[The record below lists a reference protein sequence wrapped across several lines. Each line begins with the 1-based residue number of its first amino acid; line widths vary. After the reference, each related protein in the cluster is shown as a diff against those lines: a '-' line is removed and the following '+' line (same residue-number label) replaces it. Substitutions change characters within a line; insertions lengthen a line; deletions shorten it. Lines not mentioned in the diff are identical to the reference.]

1 MTGTAATYHMVGT
14 LEDGPT
20 SRHREIAAICA
31 HLGFTV
37 SPRAVQIVEEA
48 ILTEHECRMTGYR
61 YRKPPEVVKLGQK
74 RDKAERGG
82 VACSAS
88 AG

>member
-1 MTGTAATYHMVGT
+1 MKGEKQEYHKFGT

-20 SRHREIAAICA
+20 SRHQEIAEICA

-61 YRKPPEVVKLGQK
+61 YRKPPEVVKLGHR
-74 RDKAERGG
+74 RDKVERGG
-82 VACSAS
+82 AACSAS